1 MACQAVGKRHLT
13 RWMLYA
19 DGMTRT
25 AAHEPRIARVAAMVA
40 DPARSLMLAYL
51 LSGELASAGELAT
64 AASVTPATA
73 SGHLSKLLEAGLL
86 VCQARGRHRYYQLA
100 DQDVAH
106 ALEALAVVAERSTHE
121 HMWEHP
127 TRKRLR
133 FARCCYGHL
142 AGQLG
147 VSVLTALHGQG
158 GLKANRDG
166 YELTPA
172 GLAWLSKMDLQPK
185 APSSGRR
192 FAYPCLD
199 WSERKDHLAGQ
210 LADELLQHFIQKA
223 WVRRVD
229 GRALDLTPLGIQA
242 LLPMLLTPAAHN
254 A

>member
-1 MACQAVGKRHLT
+1 
-13 RWMLYA
+13 
-19 DGMTRT
+19 
-25 AAHEPRIARVAAMVA
+25 MVA

-86 VCQARGRHRYYQLA
+86 VCEARGRHRYYKLA

-106 ALEALAVVAERSTHE
+106 ALEALAVVAERATHE
-121 HMWEHP
+121 RMWEHP
-127 TRKRLR
+127 ARKRLR

-142 AGQLG
+142 AGKLG
-147 VSVLTALHGQG
+147 VSVLRTLHAQE
-158 GLKANRDG
+158 GLKLSRDG

-172 GLAWLSKMDLQPK
+172 GLAWLAQMDLRPK

-199 WSERKDHLAGQ
+199 WSERQDHLAGQ

-223 WVRRVD
+223 WIKRVD
-229 GRALDLTPLGIQA
+229 GRALDLTPLGMQA
-242 LLPMLLTPAAHN
+242 LLPMLVMAAPHR
-254 A
+254 